1 MKNKAIYPGTF
12 DPITYGHIDILT
24 RAAGMFDT
32 VLLAIADSARK
43 NPMFTLEERVNLAQ
57 DVTHHLPNVEVV
69 GFSELMA
76 NFAKK
81 QQATILI
88 RGVRSVSDFEY
99 EWQLANMNRH
109 FAPDLD
115 SVFLL
120 PSQNLSFVSS
130 SLIKDVARHDGDVS
144 TFLPDVVTTAMLK
157 TRQNLALIVA
167 MLAMSAE
174 KCATLPLLNTFNRLS
189 TNQTRLIFTPINK
202 ELLRKI
208 TGLTV

>member
-24 RAAGMFDT
+24 RATGMFDT

-43 NPMFTLEERVNLAQ
+43 NPMFTLEERVNLARE
-57 DVTHHLPNVEVV
+57 VTDHLPNVEVV

-76 NFAKK
+76 NFAKQ

-144 TFLPDVVTTAMLK
+144 TFLPEVVTTAMLK
-157 TRQNLALIVA
+157 KLGKL
-167 MLAMSAE
+167 
-174 KCATLPLLNTFNRLS
+174 
-189 TNQTRLIFTPINK
+189 
-202 ELLRKI
+202 
-208 TGLTV
+208 

>member
-1 MKNKAIYPGTF
+1 MKKKAIYPGTF
-12 DPITYGHIDILT
+12 DPITHGHLDIVT
-24 RAAGMFDT
+24 RAANMFDH
-32 VLLAIADSARK
+32 VLLAIANSDRK
-43 NPMFTLEERVNLAQ
+43 NPMFNLEERIALAKE
-57 DVTHHLPNVEVV
+57 VTTHLDNVEVV

-109 FAPDLD
+109 FMPELE

-144 TFLPDVVTTAMLK
+144 SFLPESVAQAMLK
-157 TRQNLALIVA
+157 
-167 MLAMSAE
+167 
-174 KCATLPLLNTFNRLS
+174 KFG
-189 TNQTRLIFTPINK
+189 K
-202 ELLRKI
+202 
-208 TGLTV
+208 

>member
-1 MKNKAIYPGTF
+1 MKTRAIYPGTF
-12 DPITYGHIDILT
+12 DPITCGHIDILE
-24 RAAGMFDT
+24 RASKMFDHI
-32 VLLAIADSARK
+32 LLAIANSSRK
-43 NPMFTLEERVNLAQ
+43 NPMFTLEERVNLARE
-57 DVTHHLPNVEVV
+57 VTNHLPNVEVV

-76 NFAKK
+76 NFAKQ

-144 TFLPDVVTTAMLK
+144 TFLPEVVTTAMLK
-157 TRQNLALIVA
+157 KLG
-167 MLAMSAE
+167 
-174 KCATLPLLNTFNRLS
+174 
-189 TNQTRLIFTPINK
+189 
-202 ELLRKI
+202 KI
-208 TGLTV
+208 

>member
-1 MKNKAIYPGTF
+1 MKKKAIYPGTF
-12 DPITYGHIDILT
+12 DPITHGHLDIVT
-24 RAAGMFDT
+24 RAANMFDH
-32 VLLAIADSARK
+32 VLLAIANSDRK
-43 NPMFTLEERVNLAQ
+43 NPMFNLEERTALAKE
-57 DVTHHLPNVEVV
+57 VTAHLDNVEVV

-109 FAPDLD
+109 FMPELE

-144 TFLPDVVTTAMLK
+144 TFLPEPVAQAMLK
-157 TRQNLALIVA
+157 
-167 MLAMSAE
+167 
-174 KCATLPLLNTFNRLS
+174 KFG
-189 TNQTRLIFTPINK
+189 K
-202 ELLRKI
+202 
-208 TGLTV
+208 

>member
-32 VLLAIADSARK
+32 VLLAIAASARK
-43 NPMFTLEERVNLAQ
+43 NPMFSLEERVALAKE
-57 DVTHHLPNVEVV
+57 VTQHLPNV
-69 GFSELMA
+69 G
-76 NFAKK
+76 
-81 QQATILI
+81 
-88 RGVRSVSDFEY
+88 GEY

-144 TFLPDVVTTAMLK
+144 TFLPEVVATAMLQK
-157 TRQNLALIVA
+157 LGKR
-167 MLAMSAE
+167 
-174 KCATLPLLNTFNRLS
+174 
-189 TNQTRLIFTPINK
+189 
-202 ELLRKI
+202 
-208 TGLTV
+208 

>member
-1 MKNKAIYPGTF
+1 MMKKKAIYPGTF
-12 DPITYGHIDILT
+12 DPITHGHLDIVT
-24 RAAGMFDT
+24 RAANMFDH
-32 VLLAIADSARK
+32 VLLAIANSDRK
-43 NPMFTLEERVNLAQ
+43 NPMFNLEERIALAKE
-57 DVTHHLPNVEVV
+57 VTTHLDNVEVV

-109 FAPDLD
+109 FMPELE

-144 TFLPDVVTTAMLK
+144 SFLPESVAQAMLK
-157 TRQNLALIVA
+157 
-167 MLAMSAE
+167 
-174 KCATLPLLNTFNRLS
+174 KFG
-189 TNQTRLIFTPINK
+189 K
-202 ELLRKI
+202 
-208 TGLTV
+208 